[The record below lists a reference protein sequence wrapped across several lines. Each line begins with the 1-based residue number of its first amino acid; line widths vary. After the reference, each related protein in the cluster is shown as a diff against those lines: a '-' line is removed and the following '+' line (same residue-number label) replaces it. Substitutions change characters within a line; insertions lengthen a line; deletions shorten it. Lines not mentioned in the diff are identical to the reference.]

1 MPFNAWSL
9 YKTFGQGLIS
19 NTLTCWHEKGMND
32 VLPTQS
38 WTIVCLFWVFSG
50 QNHSR
55 TYFPTFSILFFF
67 LFNSKGRE
75 APRGWSSISILPW
88 HPHHEHFLY
97 DTLILFLSSK
107 LNYSDCTLRKLT
119 LFKIMFQAN
128 QCTLSMRFN
137 QVWTFNHNTLAAL
150 LN

>member
-1 MPFNAWSL
+1 MFCRLRVELL
-9 YKTFGQGLIS
+9 YVCFESFLVKTIHGHIFQ
-19 NTLTCWHEKGMND
+19 
-32 VLPTQS
+32 
-38 WTIVCLFWVFSG
+38 LFQFC
-50 QNHSR
+50 
-55 TYFPTFSILFFF
+55 FFF

-137 QVWTFNHNTLAAL
+137 QV
-150 LN
+150 